1 VKQRSIFK
9 DGYSVTYAIWK
20 TYLAFYTNLLRLAYG
35 SGKHQRHANWGRH
48 NYQRLLTK
56 WLTSWGIRHQT
67 LHRQQ
72 TRPSEL
78 LHPSHLHQQDYSA
91 LSRVYIEKLIAD
103 IKSRLH
109 GEERHRMRRAV
120 NAEILRRDEL
130 REKQKMGELI
140 QALNNKPQA
149 HPQLH
154 TLPSPVYGQITDPV
168 LIQKELNDYFR
179 AWFALPENSDPAAE
193 RLARDPEW

>member
-1 VKQRSIFK
+1 MLDKKDDGDSPTWHQSSAALGMIFRTSTEMVEGPGGLGKQQNFDVKQKCVKQRSIFK

-20 TYLAFYTNLLRLAYG
+20 AYLAFYTNLLRLAYG

-78 LHPSHLHQQDYSA
+78 LHPSHLHQ
-91 LSRVYIEKLIAD
+91 
-103 IKSRLH
+103 
-109 GEERHRMRRAV
+109 
-120 NAEILRRDEL
+120 
-130 REKQKMGELI
+130 
-140 QALNNKPQA
+140 
-149 HPQLH
+149 
-154 TLPSPVYGQITDPV
+154 
-168 LIQKELNDYFR
+168 
-179 AWFALPENSDPAAE
+179 
-193 RLARDPEW
+193 